1 MEKKV
6 REIAQILL
14 NHPKGLKAKETAN
27 KLPNVS
33 KKEVNKILY
42 KNPTEFYEI
51 DYVWYLSTKTSH
63 SYTFENEYKNHE
75 IELLLHIYDTPYWE
89 TKKLLDLDMLIFDRA
104 VAHAKEIH
112 NKGIS
117 AYSLGAMWYSLVT
130 MSDELFH
137 SQIEQ
142 ILKQTEIDRKNRIEK
157 IKKEQQEKKIRAD
170 EIKCICQK
178 YGLPYSLA
186 TQLISTQISKE
197 EIENRIIKILFY
209 QQKYP
214 RLNISVSNYVL
225 SPEEDFEKF
234 LSEKLSTP
242 KRICNG
248 NCSTCNRDECL
259 NDSN

>member
-1 MEKKV
+1 MEKEI

-14 NHPKGLKAKETAN
+14 NHPKGLKAKEIAN

-42 KNPTEFYEI
+42 NNPTEFYEI
-51 DYVWYLSTKTSH
+51 DYVWHLSTKTSH
-63 SYTFENEYKNHE
+63 SYTFENDYKNHE

-117 AYSLGAMWYSLVT
+117 AYSLGTMWYSLVT

-142 ILKQTEIDRKNRIEK
+142 ILKQ
-157 IKKEQQEKKIRAD
+157 IKKTS
-170 EIKCICQK
+170 QK
-178 YGLPYSLA
+178 
-186 TQLISTQISKE
+186 
-197 EIENRIIKILFY
+197 
-209 QQKYP
+209 
-214 RLNISVSNYVL
+214 
-225 SPEEDFEKF
+225 
-234 LSEKLSTP
+234 
-242 KRICNG
+242 
-248 NCSTCNRDECL
+248 
-259 NDSN
+259 